1 MNEFD
6 FQNLGQQI
14 SDAVSDALHSKE
26 FTELK
31 TNIKTTVRDAA
42 QSVQTSFHTPI
53 FQQQPTVRTQQSM
66 SQPQPSQMNVPY
78 VQRSSVRGPRFK
90 IPGNVAS
97 VLLLVFG
104 FIGLGAVLLG
114 VLISGIASLI
124 SQTMG
129 LFTGISLGVFLP
141 LLAAFLIMVG
151 CGFQMQGRV
160 KRFKAY
166 MQRMKGDKFCPIE
179 MLASAT
185 GQTKKFVIKDLKKM
199 IRLGFFPDG
208 HLDDEQTC
216 LMLDYETYRYYLD
229 AKENMRKQ
237 QELEDEFEENSALA
251 EGRRY
256 IRQIREA
263 NDAIPA
269 QDVSEKLDRLENIT
283 TRIFDCVEERPEKM
297 PEIRK
302 FMNYYLPTTLKLVNA
317 YRDFYEQPV
326 MSQNI
331 AGARQ
336 NIENALDT
344 INTAFENL
352 LDSLYQDD
360 AMDVSTD
367 ISVLKSMLA
376 QEGLTGKDSQKKSKE
391 PPENPS
397 SLS

>member
-1 MNEFD
+1 MCS
-6 FQNLGQQI
+6 
-14 SDAVSDALHSKE
+14 SDLA
-26 FTELK
+26 
-31 TNIKTTVRDAA
+31 
-42 QSVQTSFHTPI
+42 
-53 FQQQPTVRTQQSM
+53 
-66 SQPQPSQMNVPY
+66 PY
-78 VQRSSVRGPRFK
+78 VRRPMSYGPRFK

-114 VLISGIASLI
+114 VLVSGIASLL
-124 SQTMG
+124 SHTMG
-129 LFTGISLGVFLP
+129 LFSGLSLGVFLP
-141 LLAAFLIMVG
+141 LLAVFLIMIF
-151 CGFQMQGRV
+151 CGFALQGRV

-166 MQRMKGDKFCPIE
+166 MQRMKGAKFCPVE
-179 MLASAT
+179 LLASSI
-185 GQTKKFVIKDLKKM
+185 GRTKKFVVKDLKKM

-216 LMLDYETYRYYLD
+216 LMLDYETYQYYLE
-229 AKENMRKQ
+229 AKENMKKQ
-237 QELEDEFEENSALA
+237 QEAEEASEENAALA

-269 QDVSEKLDRLENIT
+269 QDVSEKLSRLEDIT
-283 TRIFDCVEERPEKM
+283 TRIFDCVEQRPEKM

-302 FMNYYLPTTLKLVNA
+302 FMSYYLPTTLKLVNT
-317 YRDFYEQPV
+317 YREFYEQPV
-326 MSQNI
+326 ESRNI
-331 AGARQ
+331 AGAKK
-336 NIENALDT
+336 NIEGALDT

-376 QEGLTGKDSQKKSKE
+376 QEGLTDRDFHKKTGDS
-391 PPENPS
+391 PENPS
-397 SLS
+397 ARS

>member
-6 FQNLGQQI
+6 FQDLGRQI

-31 TNIKTTVRDAA
+31 TTIKTTVQDAA

-53 FQQQPTVRTQQSM
+53 FQQRPRQPMTQAQPTQVSA
-66 SQPQPSQMNVPY
+66 PY
-78 VQRSSVRGPRFK
+78 VRRPMSYGHRFK

-114 VLISGIASLI
+114 VLVSGIASLL
-124 SQTMG
+124 SHTMG
-129 LFTGISLGVFLP
+129 LFSGLSLGVFLP
-141 LLAAFLIMVG
+141 LLAVFLIMIF
-151 CGFQMQGRV
+151 CGFALQGRV

-166 MQRMKGDKFCPIE
+166 MQRMKGAKFCPVE
-179 MLASAT
+179 LLASSI
-185 GQTKKFVIKDLKKM
+185 GRTKKFVVKDLKKM

-216 LMLDYETYRYYLD
+216 LMLDYETYQYYLE
-229 AKENMRKQ
+229 AKENMKKQ
-237 QELEDEFEENSALA
+237 QEAEEASEENAALA

-269 QDVSEKLDRLENIT
+269 QDVSEKLSRLEDIT
-283 TRIFDCVEERPEKM
+283 TRIFDCVEQRPEKM

-302 FMNYYLPTTLKLVNA
+302 FMSYYLPTTLKLVNT
-317 YRDFYEQPV
+317 YREFYEQPV
-326 MSQNI
+326 ESRNI
-331 AGARQ
+331 AGAKK
-336 NIENALDT
+336 NIEGALDT

-376 QEGLTGKDSQKKSKE
+376 QEGLTDRDFHKKTGDS
-391 PPENPS
+391 PENPS
-397 SLS
+397 ARS

>member
-6 FQNLGQQI
+6 FQDLGRQI

-31 TNIKTTVRDAA
+31 TTIKTTVQDAA
-42 QSVQTSFHTPI
+42 QSVQSSFHTPI
-53 FQQQPTVRTQQSM
+53 FQQRPRQPMT
-66 SQPQPSQMNVPY
+66 QPQPTQVSTPY
-78 VQRSSVRGPRFK
+78 TRRPMAHGPRFK
-90 IPGNVAS
+90 IPGNVSS

-114 VLISGIASLI
+114 VLVSGIVSLF
-124 SQTMG
+124 SHAMG
-129 LFTGISLGVFLP
+129 LFSGLSLAVFLP
-141 LLAAFLIMVG
+141 LLAVFLVMIF
-151 CGFQMQGRV
+151 CGFTLQGRV
-160 KRFKAY
+160 KRFKTY
-166 MQRMKGDKFCPIE
+166 MQRMKGAKFCPIDL
-179 MLASAT
+179 LASAV
-185 GQTKKFVIKDLKKM
+185 GRTKKFVVKDLKKM

-216 LMLDYETYRYYLD
+216 LMLDYETYQYYLE
-229 AKENMRKQ
+229 AKENMKKQ
-237 QELEDEFEENSALA
+237 QEAEEASEENAALA

-269 QDVSEKLDRLENIT
+269 QDVSEKLFRLEDIT
-283 TRIFDCVEERPEKM
+283 TRIFDCVEQRPEKM
-297 PEIRK
+297 PEIRR
-302 FMNYYLPTTLKLVNA
+302 FMSYYLPTTLKLVNT
-317 YRDFYEQPV
+317 YREFYEQPV
-326 MSQNI
+326 ESRNI
-331 AGARQ
+331 AGAKK
-336 NIENALDT
+336 NIEGALDT

-376 QEGLTGKDSQKKSKE
+376 QEGLTDRDFQKKADN

-397 SLS
+397 TKS

>member
-6 FQNLGQQI
+6 FQDLGRQI

-31 TNIKTTVRDAA
+31 TTIKTTVQDAA
-42 QSVQTSFHTPI
+42 QSVHTSFHTPI
-53 FQQQPTVRTQQSM
+53 FQQRSHQSMTRPQPTQVSM
-66 SQPQPSQMNVPY
+66 PY
-78 VQRSSVRGPRFK
+78 VRPPVSYTPRFK

-114 VLISGIASLI
+114 VLISGTASLF
-124 SQTMG
+124 SHTMG
-129 LFTGISLGVFLP
+129 LFGGLSLGVFLP
-141 LLAAFLIMVG
+141 LLAVFLIMIF
-151 CGFQMQGRV
+151 CGFELQGRV
-160 KRFKAY
+160 KRFKTY
-166 MQRMKGDKFCPIE
+166 MQRMKGAKFCPVDI
-179 MLASAT
+179 LASAT
-185 GQTKKFVIKDLKKM
+185 GRTRKFVVKDLKKM

-216 LMLDYETYRYYLD
+216 LMLDYETYRYYLE
-229 AKENMRKQ
+229 AKENMKKQ
-237 QELEDEFEENSALA
+237 QTEEPASEENAALA
-251 EGRRY
+251 EGRAY

-263 NDAIPA
+263 NAAIPA
-269 QDVSEKLDRLENIT
+269 QDVSEKLSRLEEIT
-283 TRIFDCVEERPEKM
+283 TRIFDCVEQRPEKM

-302 FMNYYLPTTLKLVNA
+302 FMSYYLPTTLKLVNT
-317 YRDFYEQPV
+317 YREFYEQPV
-326 MSQNI
+326 ESHNI
-331 AGARQ
+331 AGARK
-336 NIENALDT
+336 NIESALDT

-376 QEGLTGKDSQKKSKE
+376 QEGLTDRHFRKKSGE
-391 PPENPS
+391 SPEDS
-397 SLS
+397 SPQE

>member
-1 MNEFD
+1 
-6 FQNLGQQI
+6 
-14 SDAVSDALHSKE
+14 
-26 FTELK
+26 
-31 TNIKTTVRDAA
+31 
-42 QSVQTSFHTPI
+42 
-53 FQQQPTVRTQQSM
+53 
-66 SQPQPSQMNVPY
+66 
-78 VQRSSVRGPRFK
+78 
-90 IPGNVAS
+90 
-97 VLLLVFG
+97 
-104 FIGLGAVLLG
+104 
-114 VLISGIASLI
+114 
-124 SQTMG
+124 
-129 LFTGISLGVFLP
+129 
-141 LLAAFLIMVG
+141 
-151 CGFQMQGRV
+151 
-160 KRFKAY
+160 
-166 MQRMKGDKFCPIE
+166 
-179 MLASAT
+179 
-185 GQTKKFVIKDLKKM
+185 M

-376 QEGLTGKDSQKKSKE
+376 QEGLTGKDFQKKSKE

>member
-1 MNEFD
+1 M
-6 FQNLGQQI
+6 
-14 SDAVSDALHSKE
+14 
-26 FTELK
+26 
-31 TNIKTTVRDAA
+31 
-42 QSVQTSFHTPI
+42 
-53 FQQQPTVRTQQSM
+53 
-66 SQPQPSQMNVPY
+66 
-78 VQRSSVRGPRFK
+78 
-90 IPGNVAS
+90 
-97 VLLLVFG
+97 
-104 FIGLGAVLLG
+104 
-114 VLISGIASLI
+114 
-124 SQTMG
+124 
-129 LFTGISLGVFLP
+129 
-141 LLAAFLIMVG
+141 
-151 CGFQMQGRV
+151 
-160 KRFKAY
+160 
-166 MQRMKGDKFCPIE
+166 
-179 MLASAT
+179 
-185 GQTKKFVIKDLKKM
+185 
-199 IRLGFFPDG
+199 
-208 HLDDEQTC
+208 
-216 LMLDYETYRYYLD
+216 
-229 AKENMRKQ
+229 
-237 QELEDEFEENSALA
+237 A

-376 QEGLTGKDSQKKSKE
+376 QEGLTGKDFQKKSKE
-391 PPENPS
+391 APENPS